1 MNIASKR
8 QETEVVANIVR
19 FFPYGKISAE
29 HLQYFVE
36 HPDELADVLLNAL
49 TTTVEKAVGQ
59 YLVDTSVSP
68 FLPSGWKVEEH
79 KQGGL
84 FLWDPTK
91 VNLFLSNKQKN
102 GKVIGGHDLR
112 KELSNQ
118 PVLNANVLDYLLAH
132 PELIPE
138 EWKGKAICF
147 WGTIYRYSA
156 GNLCVRC
163 LVWFG
168 GRWCWDCRWLDF
180 DWRGRD
186 PAAVSASV

>member
-1 MNIASKR
+1 MDTELKFDVGQANEFKLAMRRHGWTKADLKR
-8 QETEVVANIVR
+8 FCEGDVMGRVLPVIRGQAEVVVKNHI
-19 FFPYGKISAE
+19 I
-29 HLQYFVE
+29 
-36 HPDELADVLLNAL
+36 
-49 TTTVEKAVGQ
+49 
-59 YLVDTSVSP
+59 DTDASP
-68 FLPSGWKVEEH
+68 LLPSGWKVEEH
-79 KQGGL
+79 KQGGQFL
-84 FLWDPTK
+84 FDPTK
-91 VNLFLSNKQKN
+91 VKLFLSNRQKN
-102 GKVIGGHDLR
+102 DKVIGGHDLR
-112 KELSNQ
+112 QELKDK

-138 EWKGKAICF
+138 EWKGKAIFF